1 MIQLPQGRPSLSRTL
16 LILALPVVG
25 LSDASSAPPEDLGPG
40 PHREL
45 AIIIDDLGNQRRLG
59 LKALQLPGPVAMAF
73 LPHTPF
79 ARELADRAH
88 AQGKEVL
95 LHLPMQASGDEQAI
109 DPGVVRLDHT
119 RAQFAQVLADNL
131 SAVPY
136 VSGVNNHMGSLITRH
151 PGHMGWLM
159 EELQQRPPIFFIDS
173 YTTHHSVAL
182 QLAREFAVPA
192 LKRDVFLD
200 RSLDPAAMAREL
212 NRLKTLARQQGF
224 GVGIAHPHR
233 QTLDFLADQLPLLE
247 EQGFSLVPLRTLL
260 PYAAR
265 QKANT
270 WPAYYSP

>member
-1 MIQLPQGRPSLSRTL
+1 MIQLPQGRPSFSKTL
-16 LILALPVVG
+16 LILALAVG
-25 LSDASSAPPEDLGPG
+25 LGYVPRAISEELSPG
-40 PHREL
+40 PQRKL
-45 AIIIDDLGNQRRLG
+45 ALIIDDMGNQRRLG
-59 LKALQLPGPVAMAF
+59 LQALQLPGPVAMAF

-95 LHLPMQASGDEQAI
+95 LHLPMQASGDEPAV

-131 SAVPY
+131 KSVPY

-159 EELQQRPPIFFIDS
+159 EELQQRTPIFFIDS

-212 NRLKTLARQQGF
+212 NRLKTLAREQGF

-233 QTLDFLADQLPLLE
+233 QTLEFLAEQLPLLE
-247 EQGFSLVPLRTLL
+247 EHGFSLVPLRTLL
-260 PYAAR
+260 PYAAQ

-270 WPAYYSP
+270 WSAYYSP